1 MRPSDHMRSLVAYS
15 VWANDRIVGAA
26 RVLPEADLS
35 SDLGG
40 YDTILG
46 TLNHYLWA
54 QQMWLGR
61 LRGRPNIDRLA
72 LKPPALWEE
81 FIRGDTALAD
91 FAGLLGDG
99 DFERMI
105 DYHDTKGIAHHR
117 TLGQLLTHVV
127 NHGTYHRGEAGLM
140 LTRLGRSPGDLDYV
154 YFIPEGV

>member
-1 MRPSDHMRSLVAYS
+1 MRPSDHLRSLIAYS
-15 VWANDRIVGAA
+15 AWADDRIVGAA
-26 RVLPEADLS
+26 RVLSEADLS

-61 LRGRPNIDRLA
+61 LQGRPNIDRYSLR
-72 LKPPALWEE
+72 PTALWEE

-91 FAGLLGDG
+91 FAALLGDA

-105 DYHDTKGIAHHR
+105 DYQDTKGTPHRR

>member
-1 MRPSDHMRSLVAYS
+1 MRYADHLRSLVAYS
-15 VWANDRIVGAA
+15 AWANDRIVSAA
-26 RVLPEADLS
+26 KVLTDADLA

-61 LRGRPNIDRLA
+61 LQGRPNIERLA
-72 LKPPALWEE
+72 LKPSELWDE
-81 FIRGDTALAD
+81 FVRGDTALTD
-91 FAGLLGDG
+91 FAAYLGDH

-105 DYHDTKGIAHHR
+105 DYHDTKGVPHR
-117 TLGQLLTHVV
+117 RTIGQLMTHVV

-140 LTRLGRSPGDLDYV
+140 LTRLRRSPGDLDYV